1 MPKVNVPV
9 ADVWQGFELDTEL
22 ITPTIIR
29 LRLKPAF
36 KKEIVN
42 RMFSKAENLT
52 PEEMTNQDVLDSFRQ
67 AVEYS
72 IDLITDWDLTGIDD
86 KKIPCT
92 KANKKTYLDPDKG
105 KKGIPLFW
113 EQVKRKE
120 AEDITAEEDDDSG
133 MDKIGWFWVAVF
145 RFCSDMGNFIKN

>member
-42 RMFSKAENLT
+42 RMFSKAENL
-52 PEEMTNQDVLDSFRQ
+52 
-67 AVEYS
+67 
-72 IDLITDWDLTGIDD
+72 
-86 KKIPCT
+86 
-92 KANKKTYLDPDKG
+92 
-105 KKGIPLFW
+105 
-113 EQVKRKE
+113 
-120 AEDITAEEDDDSG
+120 
-133 MDKIGWFWVAVF
+133 
-145 RFCSDMGNFIKN
+145 